1 MDEHSDWKGR
11 LGQLREEWDG
21 SAGNRRVIDHLHLGK
36 SERAK
41 ATGILKVCVHAC
53 VCMRMCRCTCEY
65 VEVRKQLWC
74 LSSDTC
80 HLSLTDDWPVIPS
93 HPPVSHSSQD
103 YKWMS
108 PRLGYMGAG
117 G

>member
-1 MDEHSDWKGR
+1 MVVLETDVS
-11 LGQLREEWDG
+11 LT
-21 SAGNRRVIDHLHLGK
+21 ICILGK
-36 SERAK
+36 VKGQRPQVF
-41 ATGILKVCVHAC
+41 LKC